1 MDNTR
6 GAHSHVSTATQP
18 RSRTR
23 ATPHFGQ
30 MALAL
35 AGLFAQIHHISA
47 HRLGGHWDL
56 GEVLL
61 VVTEV
66 HGEKHL
72 PTERERETAAVSV
85 HITGFTF

>member
-1 MDNTR
+1 MTKEETNFTPL
-6 GAHSHVSTATQP
+6 TAKPLQNIKHP
-18 RSRTR
+18 LIISNRTFR

-35 AGLFAQIHHISA
+35 AGLFAQIHHVSA
-47 HRLGGHWDL
+47 HRLGGHGDL

-72 PTERERETAAVSV
+72 SPKTHSIA
-85 HITGFTF
+85 